1 MSLLI
6 QNENF
11 ITQSGYKEIFLF
23 NEIFCLLSQILDF
36 TAFGPKAQCTVVGRG
51 DKTYFDFLTF
61 LGSFGHADIVKLRFL
76 NFWTSFEV
84 INWV

>member
-36 TAFGPKAQCTVVGRG
+36 TAFGPKAQWSNSQKANFVGL
-51 DKTYFDFLTF
+51 KKVSSETP
-61 LGSFGHADIVKLRFL
+61 
-76 NFWTSFEV
+76 
-84 INWV
+84 